1 MTDAPQI
8 RVAQY
13 NVLSQQCARPDERGF
28 PRVDPAHLKEG
39 GRAYRVTAEILRA
52 DADVVCMQEFDH
64 TVNGAESRLK
74 SALLQHY
81 DLHGTPQPKHTLCV
95 GVRKGSPWQGTT
107 VAHAPLDA
115 SEGWTQ
121 QWLAVTLR
129 HSVTGHT
136 VTIATTH
143 FKSGAD
149 HADTRLK
156 QAHSLIQRMAA
167 TPGLLGVP
175 VVLCGDFNCEPAE
188 PTYRALVQS
197 PSLAVVSAYAAEE
210 RAPGHITTAKVHAQ
224 EKCVCEDYIFY
235 TPLSLGVV
243 GTRALPVRG
252 DIPYPYLP
260 NAHHGSD
267 HLLLW
272 ATFQVLEQ

>member
-1 MTDAPQI
+1 MDAPQL

-13 NVLSQQCARPDERGF
+13 NVLSQLCAQPDERGF
-28 PRVDPAHLKEG
+28 PHVDPAHLKEG
-39 GRAYRVTAEILRA
+39 GRAYRITAEILRA

-64 TVNGAESRLK
+64 MVNGSESRLK
-74 SALLQHY
+74 RALLQHY
-81 DLHGTPQPKHTLCV
+81 DLHGTAKPKHTLCV
-95 GVRKGSPWQGTT
+95 GVRKGSLWRGTT
-107 VAHAPLDA
+107 VAHAPLDP
-115 SEGWTQ
+115 SGKWTQ

-149 HADTRLK
+149 HGDTRLQ
-156 QAHSLIQRMAA
+156 QAHSLIGHLVAA
-167 TPGLLGVP
+167 PGLLGAP
-175 VVLCGDFNCEPAE
+175 LVLCGDFNCEPAE
-188 PTYRALVQS
+188 PTYHALVQS
-197 PSLAVVSAYAAEE
+197 PSLAVASAYAAEE
-210 RAPGHITTAKVHAQ
+210 RTPGHITTHKVRAH
-224 EKCVCEDYIFY
+224 EKCVCEDYILY
-235 TPLSLGVV
+235 TPRFLEVV
-243 GTRALPVRG
+243 GKRALPVRG

-272 ATFQVLEQ
+272 AAFRVY